1 MFLYGAGGHAKVIMD
16 ILRAEGKCIEAL
28 IDDNKDLKEV
38 MGVKVVNGELDNI
51 SPLIISIGNNRTRKL
66 ITEKVK
72 AEFGMA
78 IHPSAIISDSA
89 VIEAGTVVMQ
99 GAIVQACA
107 HIGKHCIINTG
118 ASVDHECIIEDF
130 VHISPHSTLCG
141 NVHVGEGAWIGAG
154 TTIIPGVK
162 IGKWSVVGAGSVVTK
177 DIPDGVLA
185 VGNRCKVI
193 KELL

>member
-66 ITEKVK
+66 IAEKVK

-78 IHPSAIISDSA
+78 SHPSAIISDSA

-193 KELL
+193 KKLL